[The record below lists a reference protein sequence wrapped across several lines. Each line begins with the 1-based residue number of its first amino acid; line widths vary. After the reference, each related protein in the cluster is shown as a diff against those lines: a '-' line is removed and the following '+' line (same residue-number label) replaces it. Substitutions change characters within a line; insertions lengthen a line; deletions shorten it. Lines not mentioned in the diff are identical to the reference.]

1 MQGLSIHPLPNRIP
15 LWRGKGWGAEWAFTR
30 KRVRL
35 FRESWE
41 KQRNR
46 IPGSIRG
53 KSRRGERRDWKA
65 IPSAT
70 DEEARKVCIT
80 MIKRG
85 TTVAIE
91 VAIVAAKMESNSA
104 G

>member
-46 IPGSIRG
+46 IPGSVRG
-53 KSRRGERRDWKA
+53 KSRRGGGGLESDSFRDRRGG
-65 IPSAT
+65 
-70 DEEARKVCIT
+70 EEGVHYDD
-80 MIKRG
+80 
-85 TTVAIE
+85 
-91 VAIVAAKMESNSA
+91 
-104 G
+104 